1 MSAAAQPV
9 EPPFDPAD
17 PACWLERGRTPAHAD
32 AIARAWRDFPD
43 LPAQAPVEA
52 RMARG
57 RERIAAMRVVNDA
70 IAAETRAQREA
81 TNFAFTQAQVEQ
93 GRGDDRDIA
102 LLQGRDDYGY
112 VWDCACRYADGW
124 YAAHAG
130 WPHHYPD
137 GIPSDVPLGERR
149 AAYDR
154 GFTDGGGDRTDLF
167 DAARRAIIADMRRD
181 NLPSAPTV
189 TVAGK
194 PLPGSYP
201 KPSDHLRP
209 ARWSRRLVILSAH
222 DIGGDPAWDFLTLLR
237 ARPGAGLATIVVL
250 TDVGFVLADDLDQTA
265 DSATILDQAKAAI
278 QLSGLL
284 RQREYDDILVALQG
298 RDLDLLDAIAH
309 VLPLARTMER
319 TRNSR
324 LQQRTHLRTWLDRGF
339 AAGET
344 RAQGHIRWG
353 KAIAAFYG
361 SLGEFTARHVG
372 PASGRGHLVRVET
385 RAGLA
390 TGYAAPDGTPLAP
403 EIVVSSKAKLR
414 PAMTTA
420 LRAFAAATP
429 IMAAARAA

>member
-1 MSAAAQPV
+1 MTQG
-9 EPPFDPAD
+9 FDPARAD
-17 PACWLERGRTPAHAD
+17 HWIAHGRDPAHAA
-32 AIARAWRDFPD
+32 AIAGAWRDFPD
-43 LPAQAPVEA
+43 LPPGAPLAE
-52 RMARG
+52 RQARG
-57 RERIAAMRVVNDA
+57 RERIAAMRPINDA
-70 IAAETRAQREA
+70 IAAEGVARQEA
-81 TNFAFTQAQVEQ
+81 TNFAFTEGQLRL
-93 GRGDDRDIA
+93 GKGSDRDIA
-102 LLQGRDDYGY
+102 VLRGRDDHGY
-112 VWDCACRYADGW
+112 SWDLANRYADGW
-124 YAAHAG
+124 YAAHVG

-137 GIPSDVPLGERR
+137 GIPSRAPLADRH
-149 AAYDR
+149 AAYDN
-154 GFTDGGGDRTDLF
+154 GFTAGGGDRTDLF

-344 RAQGHIRWG
+344 RAQRHIRWG